1 MSTAY
6 PESPD
11 SGLSDRATTAD
22 VILRRE
28 PDEDEDEDEE
38 EEDDG
43 KNNDHDEN
51 EEGDSGYSE

>member
-1 MSTAY
+1 MSAAY
-6 PESPD
+6 PEYPD

-28 PDEDEDEDEE
+28 PDEDEDEE

-51 EEGDSGYSE
+51 EEGDAGYSE

>member
-28 PDEDEDEDEE
+28 PDEDEDEE